1 MAKLLTVIL
10 INNNN
15 THNNVIINNKSVNNT
30 CINIDPHIRKAN
42 VIIDNKT
49 SLTAMVT
56 TPVTYT

>member
-1 MAKLLTVIL
+1 MLTVIL

-15 THNNVIINNKSVNNT
+15 THNNVIIDNKSVNNT
-30 CINIDPHIRKAN
+30 CINIDPYIRKVN
-42 VIIDNKT
+42 VVIDNKT